1 MAACQV
7 DQLSRLARPL
17 HTKLFFSTAV
27 PESGDNR
34 SRRGNIHVQGRK
46 TIQTPH
52 YFALGS
58 RGVVSHLSQDTMREH
73 TSITGLYTALED
85 CEPLII

>member
-1 MAACQV
+1 MMATT
-7 DQLSRLARPL
+7 QLLRRARSL
-17 HTKLFFSTAV
+17 KANFSFITSV

-34 SRRGNIHVQGRK
+34 PRQGNILVPGRK

-52 YFALGS
+52 YCALSS
-58 RGVVSHLSQDTMREH
+58 RGVVSHLSQDTMKEH

-85 CEPLII
+85 CEPLL